1 MSERS
6 KSTKKHNQRTLV
18 KKARVFFH
26 TKSNEPVT
34 RSFAFLALDIMKR
47 IEDEIRQEKVSNIYQ
62 KVVVNVIYTS
72 NWLQNKQQE
81 FFKSFGITGQ
91 QFNILRIL
99 KGQFPKSISGTE
111 IKSRM
116 LDRNS
121 DVSRLLDR
129 LAAKHLI
136 TKKTCPND
144 KRASDVLITDEG
156 LALLNE
162 LNKTPN
168 QDRVFSLSEDEARKL
183 SDLLDKAR
191 GN

>member
-1 MSERS
+1 MR
-6 KSTKKHNQRTLV
+6 K
-18 KKARVFFH
+18 
-26 TKSNEPVT
+26 
-34 RSFAFLALDIMKR
+34 
-47 IEDEIRQEKVSNIYQ
+47 IEDEIRQKKFTSVHQ
-62 KVVVNVIYTS
+62 KAAINLIYTS
-72 NWLQNKQQE
+72 NWLQNQQQE

-129 LAAKHLI
+129 LASKNLI
-136 TKKTCPND
+136 TKQTCPND
-144 KRASDVLITDEG
+144 KRASDVRITDEG

-162 LNKTPN
+162 INKTQK
-168 QDRVFSLSEDEARKL
+168 QDRVLSLSDEEAERL

-191 GN
+191 DI